1 MIKRLNFNLDFH
13 PDEERSLS
21 EEQSWNDEPI
31 LNGSDDCPAAFF
43 PCSSTDQRTSGS
55 TGFTSG
61 PASMVGMGFRCWV
74 RGTQT
79 HDTRFF
85 DVCSRQYIQHF
96 GLKDG
101 IVLTTRLGH
110 WVDTLDKFKSR
121 PLSIHQHQALGFSF
135 DEVIAISMIAACQHA
150 ECPALQA
157 CLYALTQAADLER
170 PQQAAQDFADG
181 LIDAGQILSP
191 DCIAMPLKAMALE
204 GISLTH

>member
-1 MIKRLNFNLDFH
+1 
-13 PDEERSLS
+13 
-21 EEQSWNDEPI
+21 
-31 LNGSDDCPAAFF
+31 
-43 PCSSTDQRTSGS
+43 
-55 TGFTSG
+55 
-61 PASMVGMGFRCWV
+61 MVGMGFRCWV

-101 IVLTTRLGH
+101 IVLTTKLGH

-121 PLSIHQHQALGFSF
+121 PLSIHQHQALGYSF

-181 LIDAGQILSP
+181 LIDAGQILSQ

-204 GISLTH
+204 RASLSH

>member
-1 MIKRLNFNLDFH
+1 MVKRSFFNFDLQI
-13 PDEERSLS
+13 DEELSLCNGRS
-21 EEQSWNDEPI
+21 WDESDI
-31 LNGSDDCPAAFF
+31 LNRHQDCPAALFS
-43 PCSSTDQRTSGS
+43 CSSQNTTDFAPGDLRPGS
-55 TGFTSG
+55 
-61 PASMVGMGFRCWV
+61 ASMVGMGFRCWV

-101 IVLTTRLGH
+101 IVLTTKLGH

-121 PLSIHQHQALGFSF
+121 PLSIHKHQALGFSF

-157 CLYALTQAADLER
+157 CLYALTQASDLER

-181 LIDAGQILSP
+181 LVDAGQILSQ

-204 GISLTH
+204 PTRLTH

>member
-1 MIKRLNFNLDFH
+1 MVKRPHFNFDLQM
-13 PDEERSLS
+13 DEELSLS
-21 EEQSWNDEPI
+21 DGHSWDGTAALKGPQN
-31 LNGSDDCPAAFF
+31 CPAAFF
-43 PCSSTDQRTSGS
+43 PDPFQDTKNKVSG
-55 TGFTSG
+55 G
-61 PASMVGMGFRCWV
+61 PACGPANMVGMGFRCWV

-101 IVLTTRLGH
+101 IVLTTKLGH

-181 LIDAGQILSP
+181 LIDAGQILSQE
-191 DCIAMPLKAMALE
+191 CIAMPLKAMALE
-204 GISLTH
+204 ETSLTH

>member
-1 MIKRLNFNLDFH
+1 MVKRPHFNFDFH
-13 PDEERSLS
+13 ADEELSLS
-21 EEQSWNDEPI
+21 DGRSWDENRA
-31 LNGSDDCPAAFF
+31 LDRHQDCPAAFF
-43 PCSSTDQRTSGS
+43 PCPPQNKANEASG
-55 TGFTSG
+55 GLARG
-61 PASMVGMGFRCWV
+61 PANMVGMGFRCWV

-101 IVLTTRLGH
+101 IVLTTKLGH

-121 PLSIHQHQALGFSF
+121 PLSIHQHQALGYSF

-181 LIDAGQILSP
+181 LIDAGQILSQ

-204 GISLTH
+204 GASLSH